1 MGVLGRQ
8 VAQVRMISQRMLQE
22 EEEEEEEGREDIYI
36 AGIRIQELIN
46 SIRMQ

>member
-1 MGVLGRQ
+1 MGRDWSTGGHCIEVIVNLE
-8 VAQVRMISQRMLQE
+8 E